1 MEAATVTPFSARALD
16 RGLAGALV
24 GYMRHADSTMTPGG
38 APAAFKDAAPTMR
51 ERAVEVFQQRAQR
64 AVVDGDREDAV
75 REVRERIEDLSDS
88 WLAVVGEWEAEGKAL
103 KYQQYEGNKKDAE
116 PLVREMLEED
126 LRNEHHRKFRAN
138 RSLRDVEP
146 AVKVDLHEYDSRDEE
161 ED

>member
-1 MEAATVTPFSARALD
+1 M
-16 RGLAGALV
+16 
-24 GYMRHADSTMTPGG
+24 
-38 APAAFKDAAPTMR
+38 
-51 ERAVEVFQQRAQR
+51 
-64 AVVDGDREDAV
+64 VDGDREDAV

-88 WLAVVGEWEAEGKAL
+88 WLAVVAEWENEGKAL
-103 KYQQYEGNKKDAE
+103 KYQKYEGTKKDAE

-146 AVKVDLHEYDSRDEE
+146 AVKVELHEYDSRNEEE